1 MKHTYDL
8 LIKAIIEIGGKW
20 EADTGAEAIEMAK
33 GELRDQGEISD
44 IDVDRMVM
52 LDEEEAEV

>member
-8 LIKAIIEIGGKW
+8 LIKATIEIGGKW
-20 EADTGAEAIEMAK
+20 EADTAAEAIEMAK